1 MTIYAQSKSGGRTY
15 RGFDCNA
22 LYYCRSEAIIDKNLR
37 DRRYTMAH
45 STTIRY
51 KDTYMISLSLSSLAL
66 KTAIDQNFFWRM
78 ENNIF

>member
-1 MTIYAQSKSGGRTY
+1 MRQTVPGT
-15 RGFDCNA
+15 
-22 LYYCRSEAIIDKNLR
+22 
-37 DRRYTMAH
+37 
-45 STTIRY
+45 TTIRY